1 MKLILRQLFHASAVI
16 SSAWSGYNP
25 LLPVLNVF
33 QMFPRE
39 LKTSVFWGNWIK
51 ADGFIFSPENLR
63 EGDTW
68 DTIVCHWQVMTFIS
82 CQKTNISTHMTTV
95 YSFSKERVQT
105 FPLPAD
111 CTFTSGSTTSTH
123 SFLFNAV
130 HRLITTAS
138 AQLLHRPPSF
148 WEHTLRNVKQ
158 WLLGF
163 SHKHRHS
170 GRFSNHYWPL
180 ISQLY
185 PFLTIRSMF
194 HVLKCSR
201 DTQMIEVQMWTI
213 NPSLTLSY
221 L

>member
-1 MKLILRQLFHASAVI
+1 
-16 SSAWSGYNP
+16 
-25 LLPVLNVF
+25 
-33 QMFPRE
+33 
-39 LKTSVFWGNWIK
+39 
-51 ADGFIFSPENLR
+51 
-63 EGDTW
+63 
-68 DTIVCHWQVMTFIS
+68 MTFIS

-105 FPLPAD
+105 FRLPAD
-111 CTFTSGSTTSTH
+111 CTFTSVLQH
-123 SFLFNAV
+123 LHA
-130 HRLITTAS
+130 AS
-138 AQLLHRPPSF
+138 YSMLYTVSSQQLPLNSCTVLHRF
-148 WEHTLRNVKQ
+148 GTHAADVKQ

-170 GRFSNHYWPL
+170 GRFSNHYRPL

-213 NPSLTLSY
+213 NPSFTLSY